1 MLTLTDEHGRCNL
14 ELKHESRAGRLLQ
27 VENHRMNTVIFT
39 VKVNNLCI
47 KLQTK
52 DYKDSFEFMNN
63 LYGKDIICIVDY
75 VSFKKSLITDCY
87 L

>member
-1 MLTLTDEHGRCNL
+1 
-14 ELKHESRAGRLLQ
+14 
-27 VENHRMNTVIFT
+27 MNTVIFT
-39 VKVNNLCI
+39 VKVNKLCI

-52 DYKDSFEFMNN
+52 DSKDSFEFMNN

-75 VSFKKSLITDCY
+75 ESFKKSLITDCY